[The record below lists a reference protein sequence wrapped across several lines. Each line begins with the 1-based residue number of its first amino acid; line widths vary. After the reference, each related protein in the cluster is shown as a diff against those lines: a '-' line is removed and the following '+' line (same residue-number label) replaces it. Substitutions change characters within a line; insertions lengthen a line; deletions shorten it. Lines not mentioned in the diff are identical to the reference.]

1 MKKKILRKI
10 NKYLSKY
17 FKFTIIKDYDLCLED
32 YNTKEPFLR
41 KKNLNIGAGRFRHPY
56 WTNVDFNSD
65 WYKRFNMKIH
75 INHDL
80 FSRKQIPINDNEV
93 NLIYCSHTI
102 EHIDDSSA
110 LFLLKECY
118 RLLKPGGGV
127 RFTMPNINLLY
138 DAFLRDDLDLF
149 QDIETRRA
157 IAKQNPKYVSIEQ
170 YFLDQV
176 SGQIAEKDTI
186 TDCDKLSDEDVSSI
200 LKKMPYEEALDYFVS
215 KCSLELHKKTPG
227 NHISWWN
234 FDKAQKFFKEAG
246 FTDIYLSGYGQSTF
260 PEMRN
265 TTMFDTTRP
274 NYSLYIEA
282 RK

>member
-1 MKKKILRKI
+1 MKRKLLRKI
-10 NKYLSKY
+10 NKYLSNF
-17 FKFTIIKDYDLCLED
+17 FKFTIVRDSELRLENYNIKDPSL
-32 YNTKEPFLR
+32 K
-41 KKNLNIGAGRFRHPY
+41 KKNLNIGAGRFYHPY

-65 WYKRFNMKIH
+65 WYQRFNMKID

-80 FSRKQIPINDNEV
+80 FSRKQLPINDNEV

>member
-1 MKKKILRKI
+1 MKRKILRKI
-10 NKYLSKY
+10 NKYLSKFLK
-17 FKFTIIKDYDLCLED
+17 FKIIKDYDFCLEN
-32 YNTKEPFLR
+32 YNNKEPLLK
-41 KKNLNIGAGRFRHPY
+41 KKNLNIGAGQFYHPY
-56 WTNVDFNSD
+56 WTNVDFDSE
-65 WYKRFNMKIH
+65 WYKRFNMKID
-75 INHDL
+75 ISHDL
-80 FSRKQIPINDNEV
+80 FSRAQIPIKDNSV
-93 NLIYCSHTI
+93 NLIYCSHTV

-110 LFLLKECY
+110 LFLLKECH

-138 DAFLRDDLDLF
+138 DAYLRNDLDLY
-149 QDIETRRA
+149 QDIETRNA
-157 IAKQNPKYVSIEQ
+157 IAKKNPKYVSIEQ

-176 SGQIAEKDTI
+176 AGQIAEKD
-186 TDCDKLSDEDVSSI
+186 CDKLSDNDVRSI
-200 LKKMPYEEALDYFVS
+200 LNKMPFEEALDYFVS

-234 FDKAQKFFKEAG
+234 YEKAKKFFKQAG
-246 FTDIYLSGYGQSTF
+246 FNNIYLSGYGQSAF

-282 RK
+282 QK